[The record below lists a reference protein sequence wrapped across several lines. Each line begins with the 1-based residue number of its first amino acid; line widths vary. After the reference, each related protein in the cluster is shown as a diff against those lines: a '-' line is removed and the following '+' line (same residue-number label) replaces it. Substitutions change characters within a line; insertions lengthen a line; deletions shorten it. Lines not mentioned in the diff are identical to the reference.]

1 MNLFR
6 QFGLCL
12 LIFYQIS
19 AIATKND
26 SLRELAKSQ
35 TLPDLFSANQIAEQ
49 NEVLK
54 NSCQKQLK
62 EKDWPTRCFDWLE
75 QQTLQNSMSIHKVKG
90 WQNYLNRFCDY
101 LAEKAV
107 DSKPKPTSSIF
118 WQHSRCAMLTKK
130 LGLGFE
136 K

>member
-6 QFGLCL
+6 RFGLLL
-12 LIFYQIS
+12 LIFYQTS
-19 AIATKND
+19 VIAAKND

-35 TLPDLFSANQIAEQ
+35 TLQELFSANQIAEQ
-49 NEVLK
+49 SEILK
-54 NSCQKQLK
+54 NVCQKQLK
-62 EKDWPTRCFDWLE
+62 EKDWPTHCFEWLE

-107 DSKPKPTSSIF
+107 DSKMKATSSIF
-118 WQHSRCAMLTKK
+118 WQRSHCAVVAKK
-130 LGLGFE
+130 LGLSFE

>member
-1 MNLFR
+1 MNWFWR
-6 QFGLCL
+6 FGLAL
-12 LIFYQIS
+12 LIFHQTS
-19 AIATKND
+19 ATAVKND

-35 TLPDLFSANQIAEQ
+35 TLQELFSANQVAEQ

-62 EKDWPTRCFDWLE
+62 EKDWPTLCFDWLE
-75 QQTLQNSMSIHKVKG
+75 QQTLQNSMSIHKVKS

-101 LAEKAV
+101 LAEKTV
-107 DSKPKPTSSIF
+107 DSKVKLTSSIF
-118 WQHSRCAMLTKK
+118 WKTSHCARLTKK
-130 LGLGFE
+130 LGLSFE